1 RPLPEPRNLRSG
13 SSQIKVA
20 QSRKVRKVFSTRDNT
35 VMYQQDLEM
44 LRLTRA
50 ETLRLTAGVDQA
62 QSEFAPAAEKWS
74 VGEVL
79 DHLLLAENYYRAI
92 FGRLIEL
99 QKSGAPAVISASFSE
114 VNTSIAFLPKSMLPM
129 AEVPFT

>member
-1 RPLPEPRNLRSG
+1 MCWPSP
-13 SSQIKVA
+13 A
-20 QSRKVRKVFSTRDNT
+20 ARDNRS
-35 VMYQQDLEM
+35 MYQQDLEM
-44 LRLTRA
+44 LRLTRV

-99 QKSGAPAVISASFSE
+99 QKSGARAAINTSFAE
-114 VNTSIAFLPKSMLPM
+114 VNTSIAFLPKSLLPM
-129 AEVPFT
+129 AEVPLTIFNMF

>member
-1 RPLPEPRNLRSG
+1 
-13 SSQIKVA
+13 
-20 QSRKVRKVFSTRDNT
+20 
-35 VMYQQDLEM
+35 MYQQDLEM

-79 DHLLLAENYYRAI
+79 DHLLLAENYYRGI
-92 FGRLIEL
+92 FGRPACTDGTSTPSPLGGVP
-99 QKSGAPAVISASFSE
+99 SGASADLEQAAGQLLARIENVQPS
-114 VNTSIAFLPKSMLPM
+114 ADDH
-129 AEVPFT
+129 